1 MKTLSPRRRALKM
14 PRKQSI
20 GPLFLGLLCL
30 APIGGCANRIDLRSG
45 AAGPALS
52 PNSSMAV
59 IGATK
64 EDNPLVAEARDAVVK
79 SLARR
84 GHAIVPQAPARIE
97 IGLTD
102 RLATTGVGV
111 IGGNTLSAA
120 KGHKFL
126 QSCKDRTYRLT
137 LTYYSAGSDVSVTR
151 AWAEEQHCKGAIRDS
166 IASLADK
173 AVSALALGSSSETSN
188 RRGVQ

>member
-1 MKTLSPRRRALKM
+1 M
-14 PRKQSI
+14 PSKQ
-20 GPLFLGLLCL
+20 GPGSLLLGMLCL
-30 APIGGCANRIDLRSG
+30 PLIGGCANRIDLRSG
-45 AAGPALS
+45 AAGPAL
-52 PNSSMAV
+52 PPTSSVAI

-84 GHAIVPQAPARIE
+84 GHAIVSEAPARIE

-188 RRGVQ
+188 RRGVE